1 MVAVLALA
9 SLHVPNAGAST
20 VAIQRANNVR
30 LVYTA
35 AADEAN
41 RGAVARAVDGAYLIE
56 DLGAVI
62 VPSSTGEC
70 TRVDDHHARCAA
82 PDVQGVA
89 VALGDLDDAFTVSD
103 NAYPDTSP
111 IGVLPMSVD
120 GVRARTRSRAPRVRT
135 ISGAAPTTTHSS
147 AVRAGRTASQA
158 ASGSTS
164 STGVPGMT
172 SRCRAGT
179 TTTP

>member
-56 DLGAVI
+56 DLAAVI

-89 VALGDLDDAFTVSD
+89 VALGDLDDVFTVSD

-111 IGVLPMSVD
+111 IGSPMPWGTGKDTLKGAAGADDLRGGADDDPLISGEGGPDSLAGGVGIDVVD
-120 GVRARTRSRAPRVRT
+120 G
-135 ISGAAPTTTHSS
+135 G
-147 AVRAGRTASQA
+147 
-158 ASGSTS
+158 
-164 STGVPGMT
+164 PG
-172 SRCRAGT
+172 
-179 TTTP
+179 